1 MSTQLGEHE
10 KEFGSISWSWIVVVD
25 TISDVVVDI
34 ISDVFVD
41 TTSDVFVDMISD
53 VFVFVRQQVQKQL
66 EKCIQEAEQKIM
78 SASFTID
85 FFANFIHR
93 ASSTFLQ
100 PDV

>member
-41 TTSDVFVDMISD
+41 TTSDVFVDTTS
-53 VFVFVRQQVQKQL
+53 

-78 SASFTID
+78 SGI
-85 FFANFIHR
+85 IH
-93 ASSTFLQ
+93 
-100 PDV
+100 D

>member
-41 TTSDVFVDMISD
+41 TTSD

>member
-41 TTSDVFVDMISD
+41 TTSDVFV
-53 VFVFVRQQVQKQL
+53 FVRQQVQKQL

-78 SASFTID
+78 SGI
-85 FFANFIHR
+85 IH
-93 ASSTFLQ
+93 
-100 PDV
+100 D